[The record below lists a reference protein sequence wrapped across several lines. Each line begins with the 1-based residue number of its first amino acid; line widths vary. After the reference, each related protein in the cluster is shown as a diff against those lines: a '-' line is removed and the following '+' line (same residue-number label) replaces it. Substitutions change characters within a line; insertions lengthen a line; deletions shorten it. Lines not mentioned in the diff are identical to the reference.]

1 MRRFRF
7 AAVAA
12 LVCLHCVAHPARAD
26 EVWLAD
32 LASAR
37 GFVIEAAR
45 LYEARTNTKVTVRGS
60 STIGALEAVAQGRHD
75 LVATARAANPSEA
88 SEFDLQYTPVA
99 WDSLAVIVNPKN
111 PVQSLTLEQLRD
123 LLAGKHATWSSLGG
137 GAGAVNLYAVAG
149 PNDGVEWSLR
159 RLMFGRG
166 WVNIASKRW
175 YLNTQQLE
183 DAIALDPNGI
193 GVTLLSNVTGNT
205 RVRPLAID
213 GVAPSLATMRDGS
226 YPLVTELYLVGRPSG
241 ATLARTQQAK
251 AFIRDDA
258 AMQQAMRAKQM
269 LPYRDGLD
277 LAAKRRSR
285 ELAIADRLGFTFAA
299 GGPAGVHQPPAP
311 GKATR
316 LNPLRMSKTA
326 PNDRSGAVAIEP
338 GEKQASNPLAGP
350 AARDGGLPCRPA
362 EICQPAASTPAVTA
376 TASD

>member
-1 MRRFRF
+1 MSCIRHLATRLL
-7 AAVAA
+7 VAG
-12 LVCLHCVAHPARAD
+12 LVFIAIAPAHAD

-32 LASAR
+32 LATAR

-45 LYEARTNTKVTVRGS
+45 LYEARANAKVTVRGA
-60 STIGALEAVAQGRHD
+60 STVGALEAVAQGRHD
-75 LVATARAANPSEA
+75 LVATARNANPNEP
-88 SEFDLQYTPVA
+88 SEFDLRFTPVA

-123 LLAGKHATWSSLGG
+123 LLAGKHASWSSVGG
-137 GAGAVNLYAVAG
+137 GPGAVNLYAVAG

-193 GVTLLSNVTGNT
+193 GVTLLSNVTGNP
-205 RVRPLAID
+205 RVRPLKID

-226 YPLVTELYLVGRPSG
+226 YPLVTEVYIVGRPSG
-241 ATLARTQQAK
+241 AALAKTQQAK
-251 AFIRDDA
+251 DFIRNDS

-269 LPYRDGLD
+269 LPYRDGQD
-277 LAAKRRSR
+277 LSGKRRAR

-299 GGPAGVHQPPAP
+299 GGPAGVYQPPAP
-311 GKATR
+311 GKAT
-316 LNPLRMSKTA
+316 LVNGLRGGRPIPADGGT
-326 PNDRSGAVAIEP
+326 PVAIAPSPKES
-338 GEKQASNPLAGP
+338 SNPLSGTAT
-350 AARDGGLPCRPA
+350 RDGALPCRPA
-362 EICQPAASTPAVTA
+362 EICQAPASQN
-376 TASD
+376 

>member
-1 MRRFRF
+1 MTRLRI
-7 AAVAA
+7 AA
-12 LVCLHCVAHPARAD
+12 LAALSLVLSCAPPAHAE

-45 LYEARTNTKVTVRGS
+45 LYEARTNAKVTVRGA

-75 LVATARAANPSEA
+75 LVATARAANPAEA
-88 SEFDLQYTPVA
+88 SEFDLRFTPVA

-123 LLAGKHATWSSLGG
+123 LLAGTHTSWSGLGG
-137 GAGAVNLYAVAG
+137 GPGVVNLYAVAG

-193 GVTLLSNVTGNT
+193 GVTLLSNVSGNA

-251 AFIRDDA
+251 DFIRNDA

-277 LAAKRRSR
+277 LSAKRRSR
-285 ELAIADRLGFTFAA
+285 ELAIADRLGFTFAS
-299 GGPAGVHQPPAP
+299 GGPAGVYQPPAP

-316 LNPLRMSKTA
+316 VNTLRA
-326 PNDRSGAVAIEP
+326 PQAAPTDRGSAVAVEP
-338 GEKQASNPLAGP
+338 SPKESTNPLAGP
-350 AARDGGLPCRPA
+350 AARDGALPCRPA
-362 EICQPAASTPAVTA
+362 EICTAA